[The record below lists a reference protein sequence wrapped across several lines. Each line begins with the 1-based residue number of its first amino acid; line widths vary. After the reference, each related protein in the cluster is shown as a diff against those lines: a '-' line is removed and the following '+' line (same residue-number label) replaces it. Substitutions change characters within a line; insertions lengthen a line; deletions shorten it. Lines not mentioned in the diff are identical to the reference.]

1 MFIAAFVKMS
11 AGLPESWG
19 LGNLVQVTEYFR
31 DFARFRGQQTTIN
44 NRLAT
49 PRFTT
54 DHVGAKN
61 DYTHNSPVAT
71 FKSWTPFGHS
81 L

>member
-1 MFIAAFVKMS
+1 MFIAASVKMN
-11 AGLPESWG
+11 AGLLESWG
-19 LGNLVQVTEYFR
+19 LENLAQETAYFH
-31 DFARFRGQQTTIN
+31 DSARILGQQATIN

-71 FKSWTPFGHS
+71 FKSWTLFGHS